1 LLRNYGD
8 LGMLDD
14 RVTSVIAAVKR
25 IPEERITLE
34 STFEELGIDSLD
46 GVEIVSE
53 LEEEFDISIPNEV
66 AFEMR
71 SVRDVVESLAS
82 ALEGSAGDPAIS
94 ET

>member
-1 LLRNYGD
+1 
-8 LGMLDD
+8 MLTEK
-14 RVTSVIAAVKR
+14 VIAVIAAIKR
-25 IPEERITLE
+25 IPEDQVTLE

-71 SVRDVVESLAS
+71 SVRQVTESLE
-82 ALEGSAGDPAIS
+82 ALLRRRAGDPAAPPA
-94 ET
+94 

>member
-1 LLRNYGD
+1 
-8 LGMLDD
+8 MLTEK
-14 RVTSVIAAVKR
+14 VITVIAAIKR
-25 IPEERITLE
+25 IPEDQVTLE

-71 SVRDVVESLAS
+71 SVRQVTESLE
-82 ALEGSAGDPAIS
+82 ALLRRRTADPAAPPA
-94 ET
+94 

>member
-1 LLRNYGD
+1 
-8 LGMLDD
+8 MLNE
-14 RVTSVIAAVKR
+14 RVTAVIAAVKR

-34 STFEELGIDSLD
+34 STFEELAIDSLD

-82 ALEGSAGDPAIS
+82 ALAGTADDPATS
-94 ET
+94 ER

>member
-1 LLRNYGD
+1 
-8 LGMLDD
+8 MLTE
-14 RVTSVIAAVKR
+14 RVIAVIAAVKR

-71 SVRDVVESLAS
+71 SVRDVVESL
-82 ALEGSAGDPAIS
+82 GSACAKSAGGPATS
-94 ET
+94 ES

>member
-1 LLRNYGD
+1 
-8 LGMLDD
+8 MIPET
-14 RVTSVIAAVKR
+14 VISVIAETKR
-25 IPEERITLE
+25 IPREQVTID

-71 SVRDVVESLAS
+71 SVRDVVQGLQALLDGPAADS
-82 ALEGSAGDPAIS
+82 AAAAEL
-94 ET
+94 

>member
-1 LLRNYGD
+1 
-8 LGMLDD
+8 MLTE
-14 RVTSVIAAVKR
+14 RVIAAIAAVKR
-25 IPEERITLE
+25 IPEERISLA

-82 ALEGSAGDPAIS
+82 ALTVATDDPATS
-94 ET
+94 QT

>member
-1 LLRNYGD
+1 
-8 LGMLDD
+8 MLTE
-14 RVTSVIAAVKR
+14 RVTAVIAAVKR
-25 IPEERITLE
+25 IPEERITLD
-34 STFEELGIDSLD
+34 SSFEELGIDSLD

-71 SVRDVVESLAS
+71 SVRDVVDSLAS
-82 ALEGSAGDPAIS
+82 ALAAADDAATS